1 MYLRGNTS
9 THIFLFQIFSE
20 LNSTEKS
27 FP

>member
-1 MYLRGNTS
+1 MRGNTS

-20 LNSTEKS
+20 LNSTGKS

>member
-1 MYLRGNTS
+1 MYMRGNTS